1 MPRAYELRRRNLTH
15 ADIHALART
24 QALFGPKTATIVLG
38 MTDFASWVAQQLAD
52 KGYKTDAE
60 AARHIGVPQSTIGR
74 WKTGKKQPLAETM
87 RKISES
93 LGIPM
98 QQVLVAAGYLKPE
111 ETGVVEV
118 VSTERLTN
126 EQLVAELSARLTD
139 DNPHQLTKQDQ
150 SPEVDNSQD
159 DYVLARMEGETEEQY
174 RRRTEVAP
182 EDQSQGEAPEWGA

>member
-1 MPRAYELRRRNLTH
+1 MQTPLPQ
-15 ADIHALART
+15 LART
-24 QALFGPKTATIVLG
+24 QALFRPKTPTIVLG
-38 MTDFASWVAQQLAD
+38 MTDFASWVAQQIAN

-93 LGIPM
+93 LNIPM

-118 VSTERLTN
+118 VSTKALTN
-126 EQLVAELSARLTD
+126 DQLLTEIASRLVDDKPEALTSA
-139 DNPHQLTKQDQ
+139 DQ
-150 SPEVDNSQD
+150 AVEVDGKQS
-159 DYVLARMEGETEEQY
+159 DYDLVSNRKGETAE
-174 RRRTEVAP
+174 RRRRRLEGDF
-182 EDQSQGEAPEWGA
+182 EDHPQGEGPEFGA

>member
-1 MPRAYELRRRNLTH
+1 
-15 ADIHALART
+15 
-24 QALFGPKTATIVLG
+24 

-87 RKISES
+87 RKISDS

-118 VSTERLTN
+118 ISTGRLTN
-126 EQLVAELSARLTD
+126 EQLLLELSARLAD
-139 DNPHQLTKQDQ
+139 DNPRPLTQQDQ
-150 SPEVDNSQD
+150 PSKVDAKQE
-159 DYVLARMEGETEEQY
+159 DYILARMEGETEEQY
-174 RRRTEVAP
+174 QRRTQIAP
-182 EDQSQGEAPEWGA
+182 EDETQGEASEWGA